1 MSERDEQLDGQL
13 KSATP
18 WQALRAFTDARL
30 ALGRAGT
37 SLPTREVLRFAQAHA
52 AARAAVWTPAD
63 FGPLLEAW
71 PGALELRS
79 RAEGRAE
86 YLRRPDLGRRLHPDS
101 AALLQSRDAP
111 APDVLIV
118 VGDGLSA
125 AALVHAPALLS
136 ELLPLLDGLSV
147 RLLLAWQCRVAL
159 ADEAGELLRA
169 RSSLILLGERPGLS
183 SFDSLGAYLTF
194 APHVGRLDSERN
206 CVSNIRPGGL
216 EIPEAARRVA
226 FLLRES
232 LRRGLSGVEL
242 KDESGQVLG
251 DRQAAPPLE

>member
-1 MSERDEQLDGQL
+1 MSERDEPLDEQLD
-13 KSATP
+13 STTP

-37 SLPTREVLRFAQAHA
+37 SLPTREVLKFAQAHA
-52 AARAAVWTPAD
+52 AARDAVWTPAN
-63 FGPLLEAW
+63 FGPLLAAW
-71 PGALELRS
+71 PGTLEIRS
-79 RAEGRAE
+79 QAGDRAE

-101 AALLQSRDAP
+101 AALLESLGAP

-125 AALVHAPALLS
+125 AALEHAPALLR
-136 ELLPLLDGLSV
+136 ELLPLLGDLSV

-159 ADEAGELLRA
+159 ADRAGELLRA
-169 RSSLILLGERPGLS
+169 RSSLMLLGERPGLS

-194 APHVGRLDSERN
+194 APRVGRLDSERN
-206 CVSNIRPGGL
+206 CVSNVRPGGL

-226 FLLRES
+226 YLLRAS